1 MTDTLK
7 VTFDTEGGSVVRSEF
22 LKTPANIQLPKNLV
36 LLNETSDRV
45 YVAQSGL
52 IGRQGGGAFPTHR
65 TAMTFRGDRILRDG
79 ANRLVLK
86 FESPDV
92 GGVKLI
98 KTYTFQRGSY
108 VVDVKHEV
116 LNLSTIPLAPLLYVQ
131 LVRDGN
137 IVSPDQSSTYAT
149 FTGPAIYTAVKKYQ
163 RVEFSEIETGRVD
176 IEKSSPYGY
185 VAMVQHYFASAW
197 MLADGVQRDIF
208 MRKVDNNLYAVGMIT
223 QLYVI
228 APGTTVSIDARL
240 FIGPRV
246 KSVTTPLQLEAMQ
259 DDGWLLNLL
268 QKLER

>member
-22 LKTPANIQLPKNLV
+22 LKTPANSQLPKNLV
-36 LLNETSDRV
+36 LLNETRDRV
-45 YVAQSGL
+45 YLAQSGL
-52 IGRQGGGAFPTHR
+52 IGGQGAGALPTHK

-79 ANRLVLK
+79 ANELVVK
-86 FESPDV
+86 FESPIV

-108 VVDVKHEV
+108 VVDLKHEV
-116 LNLSTIPLAPLLYVQ
+116 MNLSTVPLAPNLYVQ

-137 IVSPDQSSTYAT
+137 KEPPDQSSTYAT

-163 RVEFSEIETGRVD
+163 RVEFREIETGRFD
-176 IEKSSPYGY
+176 IQKSSPYGY

-208 MRKVDNNLYAVGMIT
+208 VRKVDNNLYAVGMIT
-223 QLYVI
+223 QSYDI
-228 APGTTVSIDARL
+228 APGTTVSIYARL

-246 KSVTTPLQLEAMQ
+246 ESVTTPLRLEAMQ
-259 DDGWLLNLL
+259 DDGWLLNHL
-268 QKLER
+268 QRRGR